1 MLLNLL
7 KHMYT
12 LTRNNNRNK
21 VNNTGNLISNHLV
34 YQEVTG
40 LPNWR
45 EKLTLYPEI
54 FTEVFR

>member
-1 MLLNLL
+1 
-7 KHMYT
+7 MYT